1 MQHVKN
7 IMMKKI
13 SNIKK
18 KNDKYIVTLDD
29 NNHLEFYSDTLI
41 KYNLLKPR
49 NLSDN
54 EFKEILEY
62 NTFYEAFNKALSL
75 ISNKQR
81 TKKELSTKLKDYQKD
96 LVDKVINKLE
106 DLGYIDEKMYI
117 ESFINDQINLGI
129 KGPIYIRKTLEKLE
143 LNSSYIDNALNNIE
157 EYIWQEKIDKL
168 INKKIKSNN
177 NLSNNNLILKIKNYL
192 ISLGYEQNMI
202 KDMLNQ
208 IHFQEDPSI
217 LEKEYQKELK
227 KLSKRYDGVELSNK
241 VKYSLYKKGFNLSD
255 IENLQNKY

>member
-18 KNDKYIVTLDD
+18 KNNKYIVTLDD

-49 NLSDN
+49 NVSDN

-62 NTFYEAFNKALSL
+62 NLFYEAFNKALSF
-75 ISNKQR
+75 ISSKQR
-81 TKKELSTKLKDYQKD
+81 TKKELSTKLNGYSQNIIN
-96 LVDKVINKLE
+96 KVIKRLE
-106 DLGYIDEKMYI
+106 DLGYLDEKMYI
-117 ESFINDQINLGI
+117 ESFINDQINLGC
-129 KGPIYIRKTLEKLE
+129 KGPIYIKKTLEKLD
-143 LNSSYIDNALNNIE
+143 LNPLYIEKSLNNVE
-157 EYIWQEKIDKL
+157 KYIWQEKIDKL
-168 INKKIKSNN
+168 INKKIKTNN
-177 NLSNNNLILKIKNYL
+177 NLSKNNLILKIKSYL
-192 ISLGYEQNMI
+192 ISLGYEQDMV

-208 IHFQEDPSI
+208 VHFQEDASI

-227 KLSKRYDGVELSNK
+227 KLSKKYKEAELTSK
-241 VKYSLYKKGFNLSD
+241 IKYNLYKKGFNLSD